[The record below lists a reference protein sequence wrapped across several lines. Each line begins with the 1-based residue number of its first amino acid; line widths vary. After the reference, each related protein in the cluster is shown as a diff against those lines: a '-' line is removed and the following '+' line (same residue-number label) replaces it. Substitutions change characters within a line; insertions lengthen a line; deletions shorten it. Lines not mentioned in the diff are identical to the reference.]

1 MNEATLNYVRQ
12 HADDDVS
19 LLALRGCKDPG
30 VDLPYALQQ
39 IEGRQTA
46 RQKLPSW
53 AALDAIQYPVHLS
66 MEQCSSEQTARYK
79 ARLCRRLL
87 ETSNFKPQ
95 TSNFKLQTSCVPSVA
110 SDQRSSANLK
120 PQTSNFK
127 LQTSKLL
134 DLTGG
139 FGVDFIFMSEAFD
152 EAVYVER
159 NDALYQVA
167 SANIA
172 LLCPHATT
180 LCADGISVLQQ
191 SDHATVIFLDP
202 ARRDDHGGRT
212 YGIADCTPNVLD
224 ILQQL
229 LQKADYVVLKLSPML
244 DWRKAVQNL
253 GEQFVREV
261 HIVSVANECK
271 ELLLVLSAEGAP
283 LAIYCQND
291 DQHFSPGKQEELENL
306 EKLEFLEPL
315 EPLEKLESLALPQS
329 ATPYLYEPNASI
341 MKAGCFA
348 QLAAQYGVAPIA
360 PNSHLFLAARLIA
373 DFPGR
378 IFRIT
383 AVTTMNKRDLKRA
396 LGSLTQANIA
406 TRNFPLSVAE
416 LRRRL
421 KLKDGGET
429 YIFATTQTDG
439 TRILI
444 VCRK

>member
-19 LLALRGCKDPG
+19 LLALRGCKDPD

-66 MEQCSSEQTARYK
+66 MEQCSSEATARYK

-87 ETSNFKPQ
+87 E
-95 TSNFKLQTSCVPSVA
+95 A
-110 SDQRSSANLK
+110 
-120 PQTSNFK
+120 SNFK

-191 SDHATVIFLDP
+191 SGHATVIFLDP
-202 ARRDDHGGRT
+202 ARRDDHGART

-224 ILQQL
+224 IRQTL

-244 DWRKAVQNL
+244 DWRKAVHDL
-253 GEQFVREV
+253 GEQYVREV

-271 ELLLVLSAEGAP
+271 ELLVVLSSEGHP
-283 LAIYCQND
+283 LTLHCQND
-291 DQHFSPGKQEELENL
+291 DQQFCPMGAMSPIG
-306 EKLEFLEPL
+306 PIG
-315 EPLEKLESLALPQS
+315 PMSPIGPIGPIG
-329 ATPYLYEPNASI
+329 PYLYEPNASI

-348 QLAAQYGVAPIA
+348 ELAAQFGLTAIA
-360 PNSHLFLAARLIA
+360 PNSHLFFSSLLVDA
-373 DFPGR
+373 FPGR

-416 LRRRL
+416 LRSRL

>member
-19 LLALRGCKDPG
+19 LLALRGCKDPD

-66 MEQCSSEQTARYK
+66 MEQCSSEATARYK

-87 ETSNFKPQ
+87 E
-95 TSNFKLQTSCVPSVA
+95 A
-110 SDQRSSANLK
+110 
-120 PQTSNFK
+120 SNFK

-167 SANIA
+167 LANIA

-191 SDHATVIFLDP
+191 SGHATVIFLDP
-202 ARRDDHGGRT
+202 ARRDDHGART

-224 ILQQL
+224 IRQTL

-244 DWRKAVQNL
+244 DWRKAVHDL
-253 GEQFVREV
+253 GEQYVREV

-271 ELLLVLSAEGAP
+271 ELLVVLSSEGHP
-283 LAIYCQND
+283 LTLHCQND
-291 DQHFSPGKQEELENL
+291 DQQFCPMGAMSPIG
-306 EKLEFLEPL
+306 PIG
-315 EPLEKLESLALPQS
+315 PMSPIGPIGPIG
-329 ATPYLYEPNASI
+329 PYLYEPNASI

-348 QLAAQYGVAPIA
+348 ELAAQFGLTAIA
-360 PNSHLFLAARLIA
+360 PNSHLFFSSLLVDA
-373 DFPGR
+373 FPGR

>member
-1 MNEATLNYVRQ
+1 MNEATFNYVRQ

-19 LLALRGCKDPG
+19 LLALRGCKDPD

-66 MEQCSSEQTARYK
+66 MEQCSSEATARYK

-87 ETSNFKPQ
+87 E
-95 TSNFKLQTSCVPSVA
+95 A
-110 SDQRSSANLK
+110 
-120 PQTSNFK
+120 SNFK

-172 LLCPHATT
+172 LLCPHATA

-191 SDHATVIFLDP
+191 SGHVTVVFLDP
-202 ARRDDHGGRT
+202 ARRDDHGART

-224 ILQQL
+224 IRQTL

-244 DWRKAVQNL
+244 DWRKAVHDL
-253 GEQFVREV
+253 GEQYVREV

-271 ELLLVLSAEGAP
+271 
-283 LAIYCQND
+283 
-291 DQHFSPGKQEELENL
+291 
-306 EKLEFLEPL
+306 
-315 EPLEKLESLALPQS
+315 
-329 ATPYLYEPNASI
+329 
-341 MKAGCFA
+341 
-348 QLAAQYGVAPIA
+348 
-360 PNSHLFLAARLIA
+360 
-373 DFPGR
+373 
-378 IFRIT
+378 
-383 AVTTMNKRDLKRA
+383 
-396 LGSLTQANIA
+396 
-406 TRNFPLSVAE
+406 
-416 LRRRL
+416 
-421 KLKDGGET
+421 
-429 YIFATTQTDG
+429 
-439 TRILI
+439 
-444 VCRK
+444 

>member
-19 LLALRGCKDPG
+19 LLALRGCKDPD

-66 MEQCSSEQTARYK
+66 MEQCSSEATARYK

-87 ETSNFKPQ
+87 Q
-95 TSNFKLQTSCVPSVA
+95 TSNFKLQTS
-110 SDQRSSANLK
+110 N
-120 PQTSNFK
+120 
-127 LQTSKLL
+127 LL

-191 SDHATVIFLDP
+191 SGHATVIFLDP
-202 ARRDDHGGRT
+202 ARRDDHGART

-224 ILQQL
+224 IRQTL

-244 DWRKAVQNL
+244 DWRKAVHDL
-253 GEQFVREV
+253 GEQYVREV

-283 LAIYCQND
+283 LALHCQND

-306 EKLEFLEPL
+306 EKLESL

-329 ATPYLYEPNASI
+329 ATHYLYEPNASI

-348 QLAAQYGVAPIA
+348 QLAAHYGVAPIA

-406 TRNFPLSVAE
+406 IRNFPLSVAE

>member
-19 LLALRGCKDPG
+19 LLALRGCKDPD

-66 MEQCSSEQTARYK
+66 MEQCSSEPTARYK
-79 ARLCRRLL
+79 ARLCRRL
-87 ETSNFKPQ
+87 
-95 TSNFKLQTSCVPSVA
+95 LQTSCVPSVA
-110 SDQRSSANLK
+110 SDQRSSAN
-120 PQTSNFK
+120 FK
-127 LQTSKLL
+127 LQTSTLL

-139 FGVDFIFMSEAFD
+139 FGVDFIFMSEVFD
-152 EAVYVER
+152 EAVYVEH

-191 SDHATVIFLDP
+191 TAHATVIFLDP
-202 ARRDDHGGRT
+202 ARRDDHGART

-244 DWRKAVQNL
+244 DWRKAVHDL
-253 GEQFVREV
+253 GEQYVREV

-283 LAIYCQND
+283 LALHCQND
-291 DQHFSPGKQEELENL
+291 DQQFCPMGAMSPIG
-306 EKLEFLEPL
+306 PIG
-315 EPLEKLESLALPQS
+315 PMSPIGPIG
-329 ATPYLYEPNASI
+329 PYLYEPNASI

-348 QLAAQYGVAPIA
+348 ELAAQFGLTAIA
-360 PNSHLFLAARLIA
+360 PNSHLFFSSLLVDA
-373 DFPGR
+373 FPGR
-378 IFRIT
+378 IFRVM

-396 LGSLTQANIA
+396 LGPLTQANIA
-406 TRNFPLSVAE
+406 IRNFPLSVAE

-421 KLKDGGET
+421 KMKDGGET

>member
-19 LLALRGCKDPG
+19 LLALRGCKDPD

-66 MEQCSSEQTARYK
+66 MEQCSSEPTARYK
-79 ARLCRRLL
+79 ARLCRRL
-87 ETSNFKPQ
+87 
-95 TSNFKLQTSCVPSVA
+95 LQTSCVPSVA
-110 SDQRSSANLK
+110 SDQRSSAN
-120 PQTSNFK
+120 FK
-127 LQTSKLL
+127 LQTSTLL

-139 FGVDFIFMSEAFD
+139 FGVDFIFMSEVFD
-152 EAVYVER
+152 EAVYVEH

-191 SDHATVIFLDP
+191 TAHATVIFLDP
-202 ARRDDHGGRT
+202 ARRDDHGART

-244 DWRKAVQNL
+244 DWRKAVHDL
-253 GEQFVREV
+253 GEQYVREV

-283 LAIYCQND
+283 LALHCQND
-291 DQHFSPGKQEELENL
+291 DQQFCPMGAMSPIG
-306 EKLEFLEPL
+306 PIG
-315 EPLEKLESLALPQS
+315 PMSPIGPIG
-329 ATPYLYEPNASI
+329 PYLYEPNASI

-348 QLAAQYGVAPIA
+348 ELAAQFGLTAIA
-360 PNSHLFLAARLIA
+360 PNSLLFFSSLLVDA
-373 DFPGR
+373 FPGR
-378 IFRIT
+378 IFSVM

-396 LGSLTQANIA
+396 LGPLTQANIA
-406 TRNFPLSVAE
+406 IRNFPLSVAE

-421 KLKDGGET
+421 KMKDGGET

>member
-19 LLALRGCKDPG
+19 LLALRGCKDPD

-66 MEQCSSEQTARYK
+66 MEQCSSEATARYK

-87 ETSNFKPQ
+87 E
-95 TSNFKLQTSCVPSVA
+95 A
-110 SDQRSSANLK
+110 
-120 PQTSNFK
+120 SNFK

-167 SANIA
+167 LANIA

-191 SDHATVIFLDP
+191 SGHATVIFLDP
-202 ARRDDHGGRT
+202 ARRDDHGART

-224 ILQQL
+224 IRQTL

-244 DWRKAVQNL
+244 DWRKAVHDL
-253 GEQFVREV
+253 GEQYVREV

-271 ELLLVLSAEGAP
+271 ELLVVLSSEGHP
-283 LAIYCQND
+283 LTLHCQND
-291 DQHFSPGKQEELENL
+291 DQQFCPMGAMSPIG
-306 EKLEFLEPL
+306 PIG
-315 EPLEKLESLALPQS
+315 PMSPIGPIGPIG
-329 ATPYLYEPNASI
+329 PYLYEPNASI

-348 QLAAQYGVAPIA
+348 ELAAQFGLTAIA
-360 PNSHLFLAARLIA
+360 PNSHLFFSSLLVDA
-373 DFPGR
+373 FPGR

-396 LGSLTQANIA
+396 LGSLTQANIT

-416 LRRRL
+416 LRSRL

>member
-1 MNEATLNYVRQ
+1 MNQATIDFIRL
-12 HADDDVS
+12 HADDDVRQ
-19 LLALRGCKDPG
+19 LALRGTKDPE
-30 VDLPYALQQ
+30 VDLPFALDQ
-39 IEGRQTA
+39 IAGRQTA
-46 RQKLPSW
+46 KRKLPSW
-53 AALDAIQYPVHLS
+53 ADTEGIVYPPHLS

-79 ARLCRRLL
+79 AEMAGRGHRL
-87 ETSNFKPQ
+87 
-95 TSNFKLQTSCVPSVA
+95 V
-110 SDQRSSANLK
+110 
-120 PQTSNFK
+120 
-127 LQTSKLL
+127 

-139 FGVDFIFMSEAFD
+139 FGVDFAFMQQAFD
-152 EAVYVER
+152 EATYVER
-159 NDALYQVA
+159 DAQLCAVA
-167 SANIA
+167 SQNF
-172 LLCPHATT
+172 AT
-180 LCADGISVLQQ
+180 LGLRHVSCVAADAADYLARTDGRCHSLIY
-191 SDHATVIFLDP
+191 LDP
-202 ARRDDHGGRT
+202 ARRDDHGART

-224 ILQQL
+224 IRQTL

-244 DWRKAVQNL
+244 DWRKAVHDL
-253 GEQFVREV
+253 GEQYVREV

-283 LAIYCQND
+283 LVLHCQND
-291 DQHFSPGKQEELENL
+291 DQHFSPGKQEELESL

-315 EPLEKLESLALPQS
+315 EPLEKLEPLESLALPQS

-348 QLAAQYGVAPIA
+348 QLAAHYGVAPIA
-360 PNSHLFLAARLIA
+360 PNSHLFLAPRLIA

>member
-19 LLALRGCKDPG
+19 LLALRGCKDPD

-39 IEGRQTA
+39 IKGRQTA

-53 AALDAIQYPVHLS
+53 AAIDAIQYPVHLS
-66 MEQCSSEQTARYK
+66 MEQCSSEATARYK

-87 ETSNFKPQ
+87 Q
-95 TSNFKLQTSCVPSVA
+95 TSNFKLQTS
-110 SDQRSSANLK
+110 
-120 PQTSNFK
+120 T
-127 LQTSKLL
+127 LL

-139 FGVDFIFMSEAFD
+139 FGVDFIFMSEVFD

-191 SDHATVIFLDP
+191 SGHATVIFLDP
-202 ARRDDHGGRT
+202 ARRDDHGART
-212 YGIADCTPNVLD
+212 YGIADCAPNVLD
-224 ILQQL
+224 IRQTL

-244 DWRKAVQNL
+244 DWRKAVHDL
-253 GEQFVREV
+253 GEQYVREV

-283 LAIYCQND
+283 LTLHCQND

-306 EKLEFLEPL
+306 EKLEKLESL
-315 EPLEKLESLALPQS
+315 EPLEKLESLAPPQS
-329 ATPYLYEPNASI
+329 ATPYLYEPNASL

-348 QLAAQYGVAPIA
+348 QLAAHYGVAPIA

>member
-19 LLALRGCKDPG
+19 LLALRGCKDPD

-66 MEQCSSEQTARYK
+66 MEQCSSEPTARYK

-87 ETSNFKPQ
+87 QN
-95 TSNFKLQTSCVPSVA
+95 
-110 SDQRSSANLK
+110 
-120 PQTSNFK
+120 SNFK

-139 FGVDFIFMSEAFD
+139 FGVDFIFMSEVFD

-191 SDHATVIFLDP
+191 SGHATVIFLDP
-202 ARRDDHGGRT
+202 ARRDDHGART

-224 ILQQL
+224 IRQTL

-244 DWRKAVQNL
+244 DWRKAVHDL
-253 GEQFVREV
+253 GEQYVREV

-283 LAIYCQND
+283 LVLHCQND

-315 EPLEKLESLALPQS
+315 
-329 ATPYLYEPNASI
+329 ATSP
-341 MKAGCFA
+341 M
-348 QLAAQYGVAPIA
+348 
-360 PNSHLFLAARLIA
+360 
-373 DFPGR
+373 
-378 IFRIT
+378 
-383 AVTTMNKRDLKRA
+383 
-396 LGSLTQANIA
+396 
-406 TRNFPLSVAE
+406 PLS
-416 LRRRL
+416 
-421 KLKDGGET
+421 
-429 YIFATTQTDG
+429 
-439 TRILI
+439 
-444 VCRK
+444 